1 VRPGLHRVRLTV
13 PPVRHITAARLAA
26 SYRSAATV
34 SMLNVLKETADAF
47 TASWEHAGS
56 RKD

>member
-1 VRPGLHRVRLTV
+1 
-13 PPVRHITAARLAA
+13 
-26 SYRSAATV
+26 V